1 MGEPVFIEI
10 RLSGGRCD
18 FLSKE
23 TERSVRGVEQ
33 TVRGVKN
40 MIRGVERTLAGS
52 NIAW

>member
-10 RLSGGRCD
+10 RLSGGRCG

-40 MIRGVERTLAGS
+40 MIRGVKCTFAGL
-52 NIAW
+52 NMAW